1 MSSPKHDS
9 GRVLAQPCYISSA
22 VGEPA
27 GYTAQDMSEKTPRQ
41 FKYYD
46 FVMAAYVCVLLCSNL
61 IGPAKETTI
70 PLAFGGSVTF
80 LAGVLFFPI
89 SYIFGDI
96 LTEVY
101 GYGRDRRVVWAGFA
115 ALAFASIMAAVVVH
129 LPPSASSLA
138 TQGAVEAIF
147 GNTPRIVA
155 ASIIAFLC
163 GTFVN
168 SYVLAKMKIWTAG
181 RWLWTRIVG
190 STLCGELV
198 DSVLFY
204 FVAFFGR
211 MTLSHLIAIMFTQYA
226 LKSGWEI
233 IATPLTYRIVAFL
246 KKAENEDYYD
256 INTNFTPFSLKA

>member
-1 MSSPKHDS
+1 MTASP
-9 GRVLAQPCYISSA
+9 Q
-22 VGEPA
+22 
-27 GYTAQDMSEKTPRQ
+27 PRQ
-41 FKYYD
+41 YRYYD

-61 IGPAKETTI
+61 IGPAKETSIEVPIIGT
-70 PLAFGGSVTF
+70 VTF

-115 ALAFASIMAAVVVH
+115 ALAFASLMAAVVVH
-129 LPPSASSLA
+129 LPPSAASRANQS
-138 TQGAVEAIF
+138 AVEAIF
-147 GNTPRIVA
+147 GNTPRIVV
-155 ASIIAFLC
+155 ASITAFLC

-168 SYVLAKMKIWTAG
+168 SYVLAKMKIWTRG

-198 DSVLFY
+198 DSVIFY
-204 FVAFFGR
+204 YVAFVG
-211 MTLSHLIAIMFTQYA
+211 LKPQSQLIALMFTQYA

-233 IATPLTYRIVAFL
+233 IAAPLTYRVVAFL

-256 INTNFTPFSLKA
+256 IDTNFTPFSLKA

>member
-1 MSSPKHDS
+1 MS
-9 GRVLAQPCYISSA
+9 AQRPS
-22 VGEPA
+22 
-27 GYTAQDMSEKTPRQ
+27 RQ
-41 FKYYD
+41 YRYYD

-61 IGPAKETTI
+61 IGPAKETSI
-70 PLAFGGSVTF
+70 EVPLIGTVTF

-115 ALAFASIMAAVVVH
+115 ALAFASLMSAVVVH
-129 LPPSASSLA
+129 LPPSAASQA
-138 TQGAVEAIF
+138 TQASVEAVF
-147 GNTPRIVA
+147 GNTPRIVV
-155 ASIIAFLC
+155 ASITAFLC

-198 DSVLFY
+198 DSILFY
-204 FVAFFGR
+204 FVAFAGR
-211 MTLSHLIAIMFTQYA
+211 MPQSELVALMLTQYA

-233 IATPLTYRIVAFL
+233 IATPLTYRVVAFL

-256 INTNFTPFSLKA
+256 TDTNFTPFSLKT

>member
-1 MSSPKHDS
+1 MTTNSP
-9 GRVLAQPCYISSA
+9 A
-22 VGEPA
+22 
-27 GYTAQDMSEKTPRQ
+27 RQ
-41 FKYYD
+41 YRYYD

-61 IGPAKETTI
+61 IGPAKETSI
-70 PLAFGGSVTF
+70 QVPIFGTVTF

-101 GYGRDRRVVWAGFA
+101 GYGRDRRVAWAGFA
-115 ALAFASIMAAVVVH
+115 ALAFASVMAAVVVR
-129 LPPSASSLA
+129 LPPSATSFA
-138 TQGAVEAIF
+138 NQAAVEAIF
-147 GNTPRIVA
+147 GNTPRIVV
-155 ASIIAFLC
+155 ASISAFLC

-168 SYVLAKMKIWTAG
+168 SYVLAKMKIWTQG

-198 DSVLFY
+198 DSLIFY
-204 FVAFFGR
+204 FLAFYGR
-211 MTLSHLIAIMFTQYA
+211 MPQPQLIGLMFTQYA

-233 IATPLTYRIVAFL
+233 IAAPVTYRVVAFL

-256 INTNFTPFSLKA
+256 TDTNFTPFSLKA